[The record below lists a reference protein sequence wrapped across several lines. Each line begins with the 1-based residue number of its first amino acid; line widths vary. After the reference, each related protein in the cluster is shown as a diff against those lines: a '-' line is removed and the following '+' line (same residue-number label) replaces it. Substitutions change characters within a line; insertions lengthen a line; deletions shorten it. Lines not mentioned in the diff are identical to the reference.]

1 MKRSGGEL
9 TQGEGRE
16 KHARHREDAAG
27 SSISTGSRTTVRQAG
42 VLTLQSTRERED
54 EHEEEEEEEEGDD
67 EDSEDDFDLEDGSTT
82 EVRMCAVYSL
92 VLYFLRL
99 NKE

>member
-27 SSISTGSRTTVRQAG
+27 SSFSTGSRTAVQQAG
-42 VLTLQSTRERED
+42 VLTLQSTRKRED
-54 EHEEEEEEEEGDD
+54 EHEEEEEEGDD
-67 EDSEDDFDLEDGSTT
+67 EDSDEDFDLEDGPTI
-82 EVRMCAVYSL
+82 E
-92 VLYFLRL
+92 
-99 NKE
+99 